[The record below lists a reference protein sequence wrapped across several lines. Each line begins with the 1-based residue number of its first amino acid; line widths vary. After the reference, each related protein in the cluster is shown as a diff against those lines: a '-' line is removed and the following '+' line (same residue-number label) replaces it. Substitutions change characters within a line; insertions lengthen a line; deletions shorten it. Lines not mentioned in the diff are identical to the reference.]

1 MIYILYGANSIG
13 KKSLRDAISRNYGV
27 GIIVKYTTS
36 TETKNEKGILTR
48 DKGLK
53 VARDENGNFIFDIN
67 KFNDFFKNDFSYIR
81 EKKTGN
87 VGYAIRKKDI
97 SDALNDGS
105 QDYILI
111 LSNYKVVTQI
121 KEYIRDISRRCTID
135 SLIKVIFI
143 AGDVRAIDD
152 SDNDREWSKKDVI
165 KTNREFNQAVSKFDG
180 VIMYPTQYDEKRRYN
195 FLFKQ
200 WDQITKMQ
208 SLEIKTQA
216 FIIRP
221 FSNNQKL
228 DRCIHETISKILK
241 DHGIQTD
248 KYSYDP
254 NRCMIDTIKEKIEKA
269 GIIIVD
275 LRDHRNNCYYEL
287 AYASSLKK
295 EIILIVPEDQT
306 NDIASDIQG
315 IHYYKYQIREKNA
328 FGINNPYTI
337 TFIAGTP
344 GEMTIDDQIKKYCDD
359 NYIFYNNN

>member
-13 KKSLRDAISRNYGV
+13 KKSLRDAISSSYGV

-36 TETKNEKGILTR
+36 GEVRDKQGKLTR
-48 DKGLK
+48 DKGLM

-67 KFNDFFKNDFSYIR
+67 KFNDFFRDDFSYIR

-97 SDALNDGS
+97 LDALNDSS

-121 KEYIRDISRRCTID
+121 KEYISENSRRCSTD

-143 AGDVRAIDD
+143 AGDVREIDD
-152 SDNDREWSKKDVI
+152 SDNDREWSKEDVI

-180 VIMYPTQYDEKRRYN
+180 VIMYPTQYDENKRYN

-221 FSNNQKL
+221 FSDDKAL
-228 DRCIHETISKILK
+228 DRCIHETISKKLLRY
-241 DHGIQTD
+241 GIQTD
-248 KYSYDP
+248 IYSYDS
-254 NRCMIDTIKEKIEKA
+254 NRWMIDTIKEKIENA

-295 EIILIVPEDQT
+295 EIIIIVPEGQEDK
-306 NDIASDIQG
+306 IASDLVG
-315 IHYYKYQIREKNA
+315 IHYYKYRIIERNA
-328 FGINNPYTI
+328 IGINFPYRI
-337 TFIAGTP
+337 EFIDGTHN
-344 GEMTIDDQIKKYCDD
+344 EMTIDSKLMQYCQKHH
-359 NYIFYNNN
+359 INNN